1 MQQDLDKEYWE
12 KKGKADKTF
21 AINLNANNNAVGLL
35 DVAERMG
42 LLKHIQSIDDLI
54 VELNGYRNRLRDW
67 GWENI
72 NVNTTETQVK
82 HTFSDKDRDMGSAT
96 DTQRKATW
104 AIIHGKDGRPELESE
119 LPDSIENLSFE
130 EASDFIEKYGR
141 KK

>member
-12 KKGKADKTF
+12 KKNKADKTF
-21 AINLNANNNAVGLL
+21 AINLNANNNAIGLL

-67 GWENI
+67 GWEG
-72 NVNTTETQVK
+72 VQTTETFIMHIV
-82 HTFSDKDRDMGSAT
+82 SDKDNEMGSST
-96 DTQRKATW
+96 DKQRKAVW
-104 AIIHGKDGRPELESE
+104 AIIHGTNGKPELESE
-119 LPDSIENLSFE
+119 LPDSIENLSFK